1 MANKITV
8 TINGSDYTF
17 MSDDAPE
24 YMKKVAALV
33 DERMS
38 DITSTGRV
46 NRVDAA
52 VLVATN
58 LDDELIKQQGV
69 AENLRRQV
77 KNYLDEANKAKSE
90 LSEAKR
96 QITKLQQRLQQQQK
110 K

>member
-8 TINGSDYTF
+8 TINGTDYTF

-24 YMKKVAALV
+24 YMRKVAALV

-58 LDDELIKQQGV
+58 LADELFKQQSV

-90 LSEAKR
+90 LSECR
-96 QITKLQQRLQQQQK
+96 RELVKLQQRQQQK
-110 K
+110 KN